1 MSNTDSVTL
10 FQTQLVKIESD
21 VLGQEKDDTVVLPLA
36 FPFGDDWKYL
46 NAEKFMVDYADIMIA
61 PYYDQATLINKNAG
75 EGVVTGNF
83 PVYMSIY
90 AGNTMNENE
99 TLELSQMIYSG
110 VYVTGSQNS
119 TTKVELKGTVFKT
132 LVDEVEK
139 IKDKQNELHKMMD
152 SSLLKNELVKLQLG
166 RVAIGIR
173 KSDFIASAN
182 SKNAE
187 NSTQVY
193 NRMMAV
199 HRKKLLLLIILVVK
213 LIRSVLDMLLE
224 TSLLSLWNM
233 KKMVNSI
240 QLTMNVDQTY
250 HIILKSLMI
259 SVLQE

>member
-1 MSNTDSVTL
+1 MSNYDNVTL
-10 FQTQLVKIESD
+10 FQTQLIKIESN

-46 NAEKFMVDYADIMIA
+46 SSEKFVVDYADIMIT
-61 PYYDQATLINKNAG
+61 PYYDQATMINKNVG

-90 AGNTMNENE
+90 AGNTMSENE
-99 TLELSQMIYSG
+99 VLELPQMIYSG

-132 LVDEVEK
+132 LVDELDK
-139 IKDKQNELHKMMD
+139 IKDKQNELHKTMD

-193 NRMMAV
+193 NRMMAA
-199 HRKKLLLLIILVVK
+199 HRGKPEEKEVKKVVK
-213 LIRSVLDMLLE
+213 GKVIKGPLGGEPD
-224 TSLLSLWNM
+224 
-233 KKMVNSI
+233 
-240 QLTMNVDQTY
+240 TMDAP
-250 HIILKSLMI
+250 KDGKLMAVAGFYVTTKLQI
-259 SVLQE
+259 SYVRNPPSFVSK

>member
-99 TLELSQMIYSG
+99 SLELSQMIYSG

-199 HRKKLLLLIILVVK
+199 HRKKPEEKEVKKIVKGKVVRGPLGSEPDTMDKPKDGK
-213 LIRSVLDMLLE
+213 LMAIAGFYVTTKIQIRYVRQPP
-224 TSLLSLWNM
+224 
-233 KKMVNSI
+233 SI
-240 QLTMNVDQTY
+240 SG
-250 HIILKSLMI
+250 I
-259 SVLQE
+259 